1 MKALILAAGYATR
14 LYPLTLNTPKPL
26 IKLVNKPILDY
37 IVDQIDAVS
46 LVDKIFVVGNEKFNQ
61 QFEEWITPRQAL
73 CPGRFV
79 LINDGSTA
87 VENRLGAIGDIGL
100 AIERGAI
107 DDDLLIVGG
116 DNLFDF
122 DLNEF
127 AAVSVRNKPS
137 HSMCL
142 YMPATKQ
149 IDLRQYGIASV
160 DRDGCILN
168 FEEKP
173 KNPRSN
179 LVATCIYFIPKEKLC
194 LIAKYLSEGNHND
207 TPGSYMAWLA
217 KTDHVYGKTCKGT
230 WFDLGDFE
238 ALSQA
243 VLHLRGQKIS
253 DKNVRKGVEC
263 YGTGNQS

>member
-1 MKALILAAGYATR
+1 
-14 LYPLTLNTPKPL
+14 L

-37 IVDQIDAVS
+37 IVEQIDTVS
-46 LVDKIFVVGNEKFNQ
+46 LVDKIFVVVNEKFNQ

-73 CPGRFV
+73 WPGRFT
-79 LINDGSTA
+79 LINDGSTT
-87 VENRLGAIGDIGL
+87 VENRLGAIGDINL
-100 AIERGAI
+100 AIEQGAI

-127 AAVSVRNKPS
+127 AAFSVRNKPS

-142 YMPATKQ
+142 YMPVTNQ
-149 IDLRQYGIASV
+149 IDLKQYGIASV
-160 DRDGCILN
+160 DSDGRILN

-173 KNPRSN
+173 QNPKSN
-179 LVATCIYFIPKEKLC
+179 LVATCIYFVPKEKLC

-207 TPGSYMAWLA
+207 TPGSYMSWLT
-217 KTDHVYGKTCKGT
+217 KTDRVYGKTCKGT

-243 VLHLRGQKIS
+243 VLHLRGQNIS
-253 DKNVRKGVEC
+253 GKRTKNGEEC
-263 YGTGNQS
+263 YGPKHQS